1 MTGAPQQARI
11 VVVGVCAEADNFRPY
26 FGITKELNLQF
37 VIGYSP
43 DHFGA
48 SLALVDSGRLDLS
61 PSITGRVGLDGV
73 AGAFDDLASPDH
85 HCKIMIN
92 PTLS

>member
-48 SLALVDSGRLDLS
+48 SLALVDSGRLDLL